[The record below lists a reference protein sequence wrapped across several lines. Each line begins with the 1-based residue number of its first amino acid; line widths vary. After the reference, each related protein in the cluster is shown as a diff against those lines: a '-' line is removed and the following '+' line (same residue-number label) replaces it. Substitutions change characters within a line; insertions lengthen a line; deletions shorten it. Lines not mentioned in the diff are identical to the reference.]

1 MNLTNNDKQV
11 LENLGFEVREYSGR
25 VMYSETTDAI
35 VVDSKSTVIEAIL
48 ENIDGFESIKELI
61 VKISKAREDNMG
73 KSDIVIY

>member
-1 MNLTNNDKQV
+1 MNLTINDKQV
-11 LENLGFEVREYSGR
+11 LENLGIEVREYSGR
-25 VMYSETTDAI
+25 VMYGETTDAL

>member
-25 VMYSETTDAI
+25 GMYGETTDAL
-35 VVDSKSTVIEAIL
+35 VVDSKSTVIEAII

-61 VKISKAREDNMG
+61 IKISKAREDNIG
-73 KSDIVIY
+73 KYDIVIY

>member
-25 VMYSETTDAI
+25 GMYGETTDAL

-48 ENIDGFESIKELI
+48 ENIDGFDSIKELI
-61 VKISKAREDNMG
+61 IKISKAREDNIG
-73 KSDIVIY
+73 KYDIVIY

>member
-25 VMYSETTDAI
+25 GMYGETTDALI
-35 VVDSKSTVIEAIL
+35 VDSKSTVIEAIL

>member
-1 MNLTNNDKQV
+1 
-11 LENLGFEVREYSGR
+11 
-25 VMYSETTDAI
+25 MYGETTDAL

>member
-1 MNLTNNDKQV
+1 MNLTINDKQV

-25 VMYSETTDAI
+25 GMYGETTDAI

-61 VKISKAREDNMG
+61 VKISKAREDNIG
-73 KSDIVIY
+73 KYDIVTY

>member
-25 VMYSETTDAI
+25 GMYGEITDAI

-48 ENIDGFESIKELI
+48 ENIDGFESIKSLL
-61 VKISKAREDNMG
+61 
-73 KSDIVIY
+73 

>member
-25 VMYSETTDAI
+25 GMYGETADAL

>member
-25 VMYSETTDAI
+25 GMYGETTDAL
-35 VVDSKSTVIEAIL
+35 VVDSKSTVIEAII

>member
-1 MNLTNNDKQV
+1 MTLTNNDKHV
-11 LENLGFEVREYSGR
+11 LENLGFEISEYSGR
-25 VMYSETTDAI
+25 GMFGETTDAI

-48 ENIDGFESIKELI
+48 ENIDGFEGIKELI